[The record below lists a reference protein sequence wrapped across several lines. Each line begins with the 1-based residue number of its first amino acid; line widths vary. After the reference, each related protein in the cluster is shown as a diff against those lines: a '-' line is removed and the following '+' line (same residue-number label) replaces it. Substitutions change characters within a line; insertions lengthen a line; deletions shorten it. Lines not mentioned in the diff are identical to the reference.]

1 MASVR
6 VGLGT
11 LGFCEPKMRFIL
23 VLHKTFGRPLPVQP
37 ANVIRM
43 RYASGFGSRTLFRAK
58 FVVLLLRVTVKFGNI
73 LSVNFTTIHDLYQP
87 LLRNTGQETKLSY
100 VED

>member
-23 VLHKTFGRPLPVQP
+23 VLHRTSPHDQH
-37 ANVIRM
+37 
-43 RYASGFGSRTLFRAK
+43 RYASGFGSQNLFRAR
-58 FVVLLLRVTVKFGNI
+58 FVLGVTVKFGNI
-73 LSVNFTTIHDLYQP
+73 LVNFTIHDLY
-87 LLRNTGQETKLSY
+87 LLFLKNTGRQETKFFTLRT
-100 VED
+100 D